1 MSKVE
6 LVFCI
11 IKMDGAVHTPCVLQI
26 LKAQSLRDV
35 LYRQCVAEIN
45 LVGQEEKYGTTELL
59 STDRWLDD
67 IIVELIK
74 TLRIMTID
82 HEDNSIRTF
91 VVMSEKRS
99 LKTKPCEVT
108 VDIPFKIMFT
118 FSKKQTGI
126 YSQSDRCFD
135 LLFCLDSLCPML

>member
-11 IKMDGAVHTPCVLQI
+11 IKMDGTVHTPCVLQI

-126 YSQSDRCFD
+126 YSQSDRCLD